1 MQHEFKDG
9 DRVKHKEGTYGH
21 VIKDQ
26 DSDGLVKWKSASTG
40 YRISHF
46 SALTLNTEIP
56 RWRKA

>member
-9 DRVKHKEGTYGH
+9 DKVKHQEGTHGH

-26 DSDGLVKWKSASTG
+26 DSDGLVKWKSVNG

>member
-9 DRVKHKEGTYGH
+9 DRVKHQEGTHGH

-26 DSDGLVKWKSASTG
+26 DSDGLVKWKSANG